1 MPPARIYEGGA
12 EWPSY
17 STATA
22 ICSRGRTALVLKQHR
37 NIGSILHSDQGIDSR
52 YDVWARICMLTFACK
67 RCLFVT

>member
-37 NIGSILHSDQGIDSR
+37 NIGSILHLTKALIQGRRLGTDLHANLR
-52 YDVWARICMLTFACK
+52 VQA
-67 RCLFVT
+67 CLFVT